1 MKETQKIVPLEEQ
14 VKVFIRLCP
23 GPKVLVG
30 GIEDFQIVN
39 DTTLKTI
46 TKSKEK
52 VYTFDKIFPESST
65 QEEIYNSVS
74 SLVLD
79 SVNGFHTCVFAYGA
93 ILSGKSHTIIGDAH
107 GAGIRPKAIHELF
120 QHVESIQIQ
129 NPSVFYHVE
138 VSFVE
143 IYNNK
148 VRNLLKN
155 TAAEEKVDVHESQN
169 LGVFLTGSNVR
180 QVVQTEEA
188 VTLLIAQGTKVR
200 QVRVHNKHNSSRF
213 VFVFFCFNSV
223 FDFQLLLH

>member
-1 MKETQKIVPLEEQ
+1 MQKIVPLEEQ

-23 GPKVLVG
+23 GPKVFVS

-52 VYTFDKIFPESST
+52 IYVFDKVFPELTT
-65 QEEIYNSVS
+65 QEDIYESVS
-74 SLVLD
+74 PLVLD
-79 SVNGFHTCVFAYGA
+79 SVNGFNTCVFAYGA
-93 ILSGKSHTIIGDAH
+93 ILSGKSHTIIGDSH
-107 GAGIRPKAIHELF
+107 GAGVRPRAVHELF
-120 QHVESIQIQ
+120 QHIELIQEQ
-129 NPSVFYHVE
+129 DPSVFYHIE

-143 IYNNK
+143 VYNNK

-180 QVVQTEEA
+180 QIVKTEEA
-188 VTLLIAQGTKVR
+188 VTQLIAQGTKNR
-200 QVRVHNKHNSSRF
+200 AVRVHNKHNSSR
-213 VFVFFCFNSV
+213 CLSYIS
-223 FDFQLLLH
+223 